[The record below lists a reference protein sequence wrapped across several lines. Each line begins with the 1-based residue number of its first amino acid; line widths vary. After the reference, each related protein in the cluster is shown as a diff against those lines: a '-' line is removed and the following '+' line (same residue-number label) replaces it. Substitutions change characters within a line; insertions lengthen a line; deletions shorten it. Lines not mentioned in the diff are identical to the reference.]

1 MKQLELELELGTG
14 RMPAAPLQLTPELQ
28 ERLVALMADA
38 LQAVVADVPEQRE
51 EEERTH
57 DHE

>member
-1 MKQLELELELGTG
+1 VKQLELELGSFG
-14 RMPAAPLQLTPELQ
+14 MPAAPLQLTPELQ

-38 LQAVVADVPEQRE
+38 LQAVVADVPEQQE